1 MAHPKDNCFVYF
13 KGRVWSEYNGD
24 KIEKKIQTP
33 KWKEITRENYMNYQ
47 SNLSVTAKKN
57 NAFCVITGKMSG
69 ITVFDF
75 DDKEKYDLIYK
86 KHKKEIDTFYTV
98 KTRKG
103 FHHYFKYNE
112 KYENVADSEITH
124 IDIRNDGGMILAP
137 PTSYLSP
144 DKKETFT
151 YEYMGGTLQDVPE
164 WMDEYLIPKHFKST
178 PEQPK
183 LKIKVKK
190 ERKVSTT
197 SEISEASTTDS
208 GTFSSTENVSNNRRK
223 LERIRTAIQEGK
235 LDDKVNNYDDW
246 CAVGMIISHTAGQE
260 LNHEGIALFDEFSR
274 RTDKKKFLERT
285 EEENKAQ
292 YNSFRNTHLKPIT
305 YATFKKWEKEWLK
318 SDPSVKIAEGD
329 DDAGEMAYE
338 MLAHRLKYCC
348 GGLFYKQENLWI
360 ASLDDIKSSIQT
372 FLMYKSKIYKE
383 DAKGNITRFV
393 QNLKPAKSIAEVV
406 MNLAKENPEPEFY
419 DKFHSSTRGKLCF
432 KNGVLDFTH
441 RRFTKWEDIKPEDE
455 VFSTTFINRN
465 YNPIK
470 NKAIMEEVVERIFKP
485 LFSDDYQTAINM
497 LSRMIAGHVED
508 KIWALY
514 IGNRNCGKGVLEAY
528 FRSTF
533 QDYITAISS
542 DLFISKGNREG
553 ITDVKDMGWLMDCEM
568 KRIAFM
574 SESLEK
580 VVSDGNKYKAFMSGG
595 DWKKGRR
602 MRENPRDFKIQASIF
617 DARNG
622 AINIAPKDA
631 LETCVQFTS
640 VKMFKSQEYIDAKI
654 QQGASEKELELYM
667 LGDPSIK
674 TIKIHT
680 DEWID
685 ALIHILLDGYSDK
698 AVQASQQVKDEE
710 EVENNYISEF
720 LKNFKITN
728 NPSDMVATSV
738 LRDWCEDKEINYKHK
753 IIPLLK
759 GWKCDLHKKVGI
771 IHYKGIVALEP
782 VTNTMMC

>member
-13 KGRVWSEYNGD
+13 RGRVWSEFKAD
-24 KIEKKIQTP
+24 KMEKQFQLP
-33 KWKEITRENYMNYQ
+33 SWKQINRENYMNYTKDVNQ
-47 SNLSVTAKKN
+47 KTDKKN

-75 DDKEKYDLIYK
+75 DDKDKYQVIYN
-86 KHKKEIDTFYTV
+86 KHKEEIDTFYTV

-103 FHHYFKYNE
+103 FHLYFNYNE

-137 PTSYLSP
+137 PTEYFSP

-151 YEYMGGTLQDVPE
+151 YEYMGGSLQDVPE
-164 WMDEYLIPKHFKST
+164 WMDDYLIPKHFKST
-178 PEQPK
+178 DEQPK

-190 ERKVSTT
+190 QRKISTASEV
-197 SEISEASTTDS
+197 SEISTDS
-208 GTFSSTENVSNNRRK
+208 GVASSTENVSNNRRK
-223 LERIRTAIQEGK
+223 LERIKTAIHDGK
-235 LDDKVNNYDDW
+235 LDDKVNNFDDW

-274 RTDKKKFLERT
+274 RTDKKEYLKRT
-285 EEENKAQ
+285 AEENRAQ

-318 SDPSVKIAEGD
+318 SDPSVQIAEGD
-329 DDAGEMAYE
+329 DDAGKMAFD
-338 MLAHRLKYCC
+338 LLNHRLKYCC
-348 GGLFYKQENLWI
+348 GGMYFKQDHLWI
-360 ASLDDIKSSIQT
+360 SSLEDIKSSIQT

-393 QNLKPAKSIAEVV
+393 QNLKPAKAIAEVV

-419 DKFHSSTRGKLCF
+419 EKFHSTTRGKLCF
-432 KNGVLDFTH
+432 KNGVLDFTR
-441 RRFTKWEDIKPEDE
+441 RRFTRWDDIKPEDE
-455 VFSTTFINRN
+455 VFSTIFINRN
-465 YNPIK
+465 FNPIK
-470 NKAIMEEVVERIFKP
+470 KKAVMEEVVERIFKP
-485 LFSDDYQTAINM
+485 LFGDDYETAITM
-497 LSRMIAGHVED
+497 LSRMMAGHVED

-533 QDYITAISS
+533 GDYITAISS
-542 DLFISKGNREG
+542 DLFINKGSREG
-553 ITDVKDMGWLMDCEM
+553 ITDVKDMGWLMDCEFRRM
-568 KRIAFM
+568 AFM

-602 MRENPRDFKIQASIF
+602 MRENSRDFKIQTSVF

-622 AINIAPKDA
+622 KININPKDA

-640 VKMFKSQEYIDAKI
+640 VKMFKSKKYIDAKI
-654 QQGASEKELELYM
+654 EEGASQKELELYM

-674 TIKIHT
+674 TIQINT
-680 DEWID
+680 EEWID
-685 ALIHILLDGYSDK
+685 ALVHILLDGYEDT
-698 AVQASQQVKDEE
+698 AVQPSQQVKDEE
-710 EVENNYISEF
+710 EVENNYVSEF
-720 LKNFKITN
+720 LKSFDITN
-728 NPSDMVATSV
+728 KPTDSVSANV
-738 LRDWCEDKEINYKHK
+738 LRDWCADRELSYKDK
-753 IIPLLK
+753 IIPLMEL
-759 GWKCDLHKKVGI
+759 WKCPRHKRSV
-771 IHYKGIVALEP
+771 YYFKGIVAREP
-782 VTNTMMC
+782 VSTAMMF